1 MLIASCGVAFGWFRA
16 GWVITEDALSTRP
29 SSFPF
34 PSSPRAIVPPSYRPG
49 VLHCLVG
56 TSPGVLRR
64 LVGSLWPVHVFVNSP
79 FYTASWP
86 IANGFAVGPSL

>member
-16 GWVITEDALSTRP
+16 GWVITEEALSTRP

-34 PSSPRAIVPPSYRPG
+34 PSSPRAIVPPSYR
-49 VLHCLVG
+49 
-56 TSPGVLRR
+56 PGVLRR